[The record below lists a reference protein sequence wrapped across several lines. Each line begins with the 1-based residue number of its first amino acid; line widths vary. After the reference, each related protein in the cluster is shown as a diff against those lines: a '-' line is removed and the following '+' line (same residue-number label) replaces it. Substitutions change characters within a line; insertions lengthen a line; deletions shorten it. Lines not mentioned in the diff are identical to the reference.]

1 MKKYFFSIVVRGL
14 LAFSGLMVFLVSAKL
29 FGSEGRGIISYG
41 GSIFA
46 TLGLFFSF
54 NFGRTF
60 LVETYKK
67 EQLKQNYLLS
77 YLVLNLYA
85 FILTCIIGLLFGVMS
100 ASAQKILDW
109 KVLLS
114 ISITSIYYVWNIN
127 GNSIFA
133 AFLKTP
139 LQETV
144 ILVTRFLML
153 AFLIVFLFLEIKDLD
168 LFILCYSLILS
179 GGVLCEIGFLIYVVR
194 PRFELFS
201 RKELTGTFFKSFTP
215 HLDFLAF
222 NSYPLML
229 VVISGWYLEK
239 TEIGRVNFALQVIN
253 LIFLL
258 STTANIRVSAYM
270 SDVGIAQRQS
280 QFDKLLRGTLLLSL
294 AAVFVVYFLLKFMTR
309 TSYFGSFDGA
319 AELFLIVSVSV
330 PGYMM
335 YQFFNPIWL
344 EKKVVK
350 QSGYLNLFF
359 LLVTLLISP
368 FFLTKWREIGMACL
382 FSIFHVF
389 LLISQVILYKWYFKS
404 GSN

>member
-41 GSIFA
+41 TSIFA

-60 LVETYKK
+60 LVETYKR
-67 EQLKQNYLLS
+67 EDLKHDSLLS

-85 FILTCIIGLLFGVMS
+85 FILTCVIGLIFWAS
-100 ASAQKILDW
+100 SQSAQKILDF
-109 KVLLS
+109 KIL
-114 ISITSIYYVWNIN
+114 ISLAITSVYYVWNIN

-144 ILVTRFLML
+144 ILVTRFVML
-153 AFLIVFLFLEIKDLD
+153 AFLIVFLFLDIEDLGRFV
-168 LFILCYSLILS
+168 LYYSIILS
-179 GGVLCEIGFLIYVVR
+179 GGVLLEIAFLLYIVK

-201 RKELTGTFFKSFTP
+201 RKKLINTFFKSMLP
-215 HLDFLAF
+215 HLDFLSF

-229 VVISGWYLEK
+229 VVISGWFLEK
-239 TEIGRVNFALQVIN
+239 AEIGRVNFALQVIN

-270 SDVGIAQRQS
+270 SDVGIAERKT
-280 QFDKLLRGTLLLSL
+280 QFNKLFKGTLLLSL
-294 AAVFVVYFLLKFMTR
+294 LAIGIVYCLLKFMTK

-319 AELFLIVSVSV
+319 SNLFLIVSLSV

-344 EKKVVK
+344 ERKVVK
-350 QSGYLNLFF
+350 QSAWLNTFF
-359 LLVTLLISP
+359 LFLTLIISP
-368 FFLTKWREIGMACL
+368 YFLRHFGEIGMACL
-382 FSIFHVF
+382 FSIFHIF
-389 LLISQVILYKWYFKS
+389 LLISQLILYKWYFKS
-404 GSN
+404 PSN

>member
-1 MKKYFFSIVVRGL
+1 MKKYFFSILVRGL

-46 TLGLFFSF
+46 ILGLFFSF

-60 LVETYKK
+60 LVETYKS
-67 EQLKQNYLLS
+67 EELKRNYLLS
-77 YLVLNLYA
+77 YLVLNFYA
-85 FILTCIIGLLFGVMS
+85 FILTCIIGLIFWVS
-100 ASAQKILDW
+100 SDSAQKILDL
-109 KVLLS
+109 KILFSLAVL
-114 ISITSIYYVWNIN
+114 SIYYVWNVN
-127 GNSIFA
+127 GNSLFA

-139 LQETV
+139 LQEIV
-144 ILVTRFLML
+144 ILVTRFVML
-153 AFLIVFLFLEIKDLD
+153 LFLIVFLFFDIEDLGRFT
-168 LFILCYSLILS
+168 LYYSLILS
-179 GGVLCEIGFLIYVVR
+179 GGVLFEIGFLLYVVK
-194 PRFELFS
+194 PSFELFS
-201 RKELTGTFFKSFTP
+201 RRELTKTFFKSLLP

-239 TEIGRVNFALQVIN
+239 AGIGRVNFALQVIN

-280 QFDKLLRGTLLLSL
+280 QFNKLFRATLLLSL
-294 AAVFVVYFLLKFMTR
+294 FAVIAVYFLLRFLTKT
-309 TSYFGSFDGA
+309 TYFGSFEGA
-319 AELFLIVSVSV
+319 SQLFLIISLSV

-344 EKKVVK
+344 ERKVVK
-350 QSGYLNLFF
+350 QSAFLNTFF
-359 LLVTLLISP
+359 LLLTLLISP
-368 FFLTKWREIGMACL
+368 YFLNHWGEIGMACL
-382 FSIFHVF
+382 FSIFHIF
-389 LLISQVILYKWYFKS
+389 LLISQLILYKWYFKLPE
-404 GSN
+404 N

>member
-1 MKKYFFSIVVRGL
+1 MKKYFFSILVRGL

-60 LVETYKK
+60 LVETYKREDLK
-67 EQLKQNYLLS
+67 EKYLLS
-77 YLVLNLYA
+77 YLVLNMYA
-85 FILTCIIGLLFGVMS
+85 FILTCIIGLLFWAGS
-100 ASAQKILDW
+100 QSAQKILDL
-109 KVLLS
+109 KILISL
-114 ISITSIYYVWNIN
+114 SITSIYYVWNIN

-144 ILVTRFLML
+144 ILVTRFVML
-153 AFLIVFLFLEIKDLD
+153 AFLVMFLFLDIADLGR
-168 LFILCYSLILS
+168 FVFFYAAILS
-179 GGVLCEIGFLIYVVR
+179 LGVLFEIGFLIYVVR

-201 RKELTGTFFKSFTP
+201 RSDLLSTLYKSLLP

-239 TEIGRVNFALQVIN
+239 AEIGRVNFALQVIN

-270 SDVGIAQRQS
+270 SDVGIAERQS
-280 QFDKLLRGTLLLSL
+280 QFNKLFKGTLFLSL
-294 AAVFVVYFLLKFMTR
+294 LAVGAVYYLLKILTK

-319 AELFLIVSVSV
+319 NNLFLIVSLSV

-350 QSGYLNLFF
+350 QSAWLNTFF
-359 LLVTLLISP
+359 LFLTLCISP
-368 FFLTKWREIGMACL
+368 YFLKNFGENGMACL

-389 LLISQVILYKWYFKS
+389 LLISQLILYKWYFKS
-404 GSN
+404 PAN

>member
-1 MKKYFFSIVVRGL
+1 MKKYFFSILVRGL

-60 LVETYKK
+60 LVETHKR
-67 EQLKQNYLLS
+67 ELLKHNYLLS

-85 FILTCIIGLLFGVMS
+85 FILTFVIGLLFWATS
-100 ASAQKILDW
+100 ESAQKILDI
-109 KVLLS
+109 KILLS
-114 ISITSIYYVWNIN
+114 LSITSVYYVWNIN

-133 AFLKTP
+133 AFLKTH

-144 ILVTRFLML
+144 ILVTRFIML
-153 AFLIVFLFLEIKDLD
+153 SFLIIFLFLDIKDLGR
-168 LFILCYSLILS
+168 FVFFYAAILS
-179 GGVLCEIGFLIYVVR
+179 GGVLFEIAFLLYVVK
-194 PRFELFS
+194 PRYELFS
-201 RKELTGTFFKSFTP
+201 RKELTKTFFKSFVP

-239 TEIGRVNFALQVIN
+239 AEIGRVNFALQVIN

-280 QFDKLLRGTLLLSL
+280 QFNKLFKATLLLSML
-294 AAVFVVYFLLKFMTR
+294 AVVFVFFLLKILTK

-319 AELFLIVSVSV
+319 SQLFLIVSLSV

-359 LLVTLLISP
+359 LVSTLLISP
-368 FFLTKWREIGMACL
+368 YFLRQWGEIGMACL
-382 FSIFHVF
+382 FSVFHVF
-389 LLISQVILYKWYFKS
+389 LLISQLILYKCYFKTKL
-404 GSN
+404 N